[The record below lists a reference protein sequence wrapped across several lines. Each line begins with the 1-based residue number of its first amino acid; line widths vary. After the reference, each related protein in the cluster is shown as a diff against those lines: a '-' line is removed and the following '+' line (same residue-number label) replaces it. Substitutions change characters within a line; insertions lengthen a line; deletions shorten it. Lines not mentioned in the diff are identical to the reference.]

1 MDGRGRWMDNVFI
14 ERLWLKYE
22 CVFLN
27 AFETGSE
34 AGSGIG
40 CWIDDYNPRRPHSS
54 FGGRTPDEIYATAE
68 MTEQPAA

>member
-1 MDGRGRWMDNVFI
+1 MNDVFTK
-14 ERLWLKYE
+14 RLWRSQKNE

-40 CWIDDYNPRRPHSS
+40 RWITYYNADRPHSALA
-54 FGGRTPDEIYATAE
+54 GRTPNEAYAMQIGQEKLAT
-68 MTEQPAA
+68 